1 MSSWKALAPG
11 SQPCYDTGALAA
23 EASKGRVTLQDHH
36 GTMEGTVV
44 TRPGVTEGTVVTR
57 PGVTEGTVVTRPG
70 VTEGTVLTRPGVT
83 EGTTVQGGGLESV
96 FGDKVCSRHIKLAI
110 ASASG

>member
-1 MSSWKALAPG
+1 VSSWKALARG
-11 SQPCYDTGALAA
+11 SQPCYDNGAVAA
-23 EASKGRVTLQDHH
+23 EASKGRFTLQDQH

-44 TRPGVTEGTVVTR
+44 TRPGVTEGTVL
-57 PGVTEGTVVTRPG
+57 TRPG

-96 FGDKVCSRHIKLAI
+96 FGDKVCARHIKLAI
-110 ASASG
+110 ACASG

>member
-23 EASKGRVTLQDHH
+23 DASKGRVTLQDHH
-36 GTMEGTVV
+36 GTM
-44 TRPGVTEGTVVTR
+44 
-57 PGVTEGTVVTRPG
+57 EGTVVTRPG

>member
-1 MSSWKALAPG
+1 VSSWKALAPG

-23 EASKGRVTLQDHH
+23 DASKGRVTLQDHH

-44 TRPGVTEGTVVTR
+44 TRPGVTEGTVL
-57 PGVTEGTVVTRPG
+57 TRPG